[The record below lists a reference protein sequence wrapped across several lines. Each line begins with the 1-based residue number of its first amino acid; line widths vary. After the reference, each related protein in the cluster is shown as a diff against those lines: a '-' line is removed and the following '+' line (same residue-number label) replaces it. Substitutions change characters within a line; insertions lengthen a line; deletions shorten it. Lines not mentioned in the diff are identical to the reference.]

1 MRKVNKPKL
10 DTDSPKC
17 VLVVESSQ
25 LKLFSVE
32 IKSKH
37 NRVFVCSQA
46 QILFVTPKLCNKKR
60 AVHVAS
66 CVPFSCEHYNVVE
79 SCSLPTSAKNL
90 QEEDIKSYNSDDSPQ
105 KMLLDALQPPEDFK
119 YVVQKFSM
127 LLCHISQ

>member
-1 MRKVNKPKL
+1 MLVIIYNFYFLGEPIEVDIRRYWAVPQYRIPMYGSRKLEGREHVHKVNKPKL

-46 QILFVTPKLCNKKR
+46 QILFVTPKMQQKEGS
-60 AVHVAS
+60 S
-66 CVPFSCEHYNVVE
+66 CC
-79 SCSLPTSAKNL
+79 
-90 QEEDIKSYNSDDSPQ
+90 
-105 KMLLDALQPPEDFK
+105 
-119 YVVQKFSM
+119 
-127 LLCHISQ
+127 